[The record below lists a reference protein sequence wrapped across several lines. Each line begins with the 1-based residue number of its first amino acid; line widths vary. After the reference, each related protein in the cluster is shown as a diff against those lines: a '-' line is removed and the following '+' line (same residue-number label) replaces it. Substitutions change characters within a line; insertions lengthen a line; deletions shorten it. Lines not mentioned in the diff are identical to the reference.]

1 MHLFRFRERLRHS
14 GCRILEPVNVI
25 AVREV
30 QSAERWSPRY
40 SREKKKRECVRY
52 DALSFRAEFKSLVLF
67 LNFRLQFQFQ
77 FEFALVTVYYH
88 GVSR

>member
-25 AVREV
+25 AVRKV
-30 QSAERWSPRY
+30 QSAEPRY
-40 SREKKKRECVRY
+40 SEEKKKNASAMTRY
-52 DALSFRAEFKSLVLF
+52 RSALKPRV
-67 LNFRLQFQFQ
+67 NFQLQFQ
-77 FEFALVTVYYH
+77 FEFALVTVYYD